1 MDTHKGI
8 NELIKEFLL
17 ELDCKSNTIA
27 TYRRTL
33 AIWVRWMTQ
42 NANIKNPTK
51 ADMIRYKTYLVE
63 SHQKTTVDNYLASV
77 KLLFKWLNDK
87 RICDD
92 VIKGIHQVSRY
103 KGYRRG
109 YLTPDQVSDMLSLM
123 KKETL
128 IDLRNFA
135 IVNLMVRTGL
145 RCSEVISLNVCDFIL
160 KDDRRALSVQRKGHN
175 EKDSPIGIT
184 PSISIPIL
192 KYLNIRGEFTETE
205 SLFASESVR
214 AKAHLSTA
222 TVSRA
227 VMSAMKLIGIKDKRM
242 TAHSLRHSAAINA
255 LQSGKSSIYEVQQ
268 MLGHSSP
275 NTTMIYLRE
284 LERENLE
291 AAASIRS
298 LDSIYQIRDE
308 PPINV

>member
-1 MDTHKGI
+1 MNTLKGI
-8 NELIKEFLL
+8 NNLITEFLL
-17 ELDCKSNTIA
+17 ELDCKPNTIE

-33 AIWVRWMTQ
+33 MVWVKWMVI

-51 ADMIRYKTYLVE
+51 AHLICYKTHLMN
-63 SHQKTTVDNYLASV
+63 SRQITTVNNYLASV
-77 KLLFKWLNDK
+77 SLFFKWLKDKDICNDVTVGLHRVK
-87 RICDD
+87 
-92 VIKGIHQVSRY
+92 SY

-109 YLTPDQVSDMLSLM
+109 YLQPEQVSNMLYLM
-123 KKETL
+123 PQKTL

-145 RCSEVISLNVCDFIL
+145 RCSEVLSLDIRDFIH
-160 KDDRRALSVQRKGHN
+160 KGDHRALCVQRKGHN
-175 EKDSPIGIT
+175 EKDATIGIT
-184 PSISIPIL
+184 PSISVPIL
-192 KYLNIRGEFTETE
+192 KYLSIRGECPENQ
-205 SLFASESVR
+205 SLFASQSVR

-227 VMSAMKLIGIKDKRM
+227 VIFAMKLIDVTDKRM
-242 TAHSLRHSAAINA
+242 TAHSLRHTAAINA
-255 LQSGKSSIYEVQQ
+255 LRGGKSSIYEVQQ

-284 LERENLE
+284 LERDNME

-298 LDSIYQIRDE
+298 LDSVYQIKE
-308 PPINV
+308 KPILNT